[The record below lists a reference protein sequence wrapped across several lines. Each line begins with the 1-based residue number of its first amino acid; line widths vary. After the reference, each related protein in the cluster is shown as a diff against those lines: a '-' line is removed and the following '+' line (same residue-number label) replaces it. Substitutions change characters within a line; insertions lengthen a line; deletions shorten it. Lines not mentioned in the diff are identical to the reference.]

1 MIQTL
6 LNKLGV
12 RTNND
17 KSNDPTTKN
26 KLSLDPKYKFIHFFK
41 DFFVSSFVLL
51 IIILLNSNVMFLIT
65 SAGTKREIVDYLF
78 PTDCQSYPYG
88 PHYISKNGDAKTSN
102 NDKPNIR
109 LVCERME
116 DEQINK
122 DDKFGPEWPYT
133 NFNSDDE
140 INPLQDFMN
149 YILRCTATTD
159 TTVNNI
165 IKKTLLIS
173 SKISN
178 RFIIAILG
186 LIILL
191 LVGTFIIPTI
201 LYLFNLFINEVIF
214 TFGEET
220 FFTTKFL
227 ILSLLFFISFLFNPL
242 YAIYKPINL
251 FLRLSFY
258 PLISGHAKDILKIII
273 ENKDIIGFA
282 LGYSYILCAKKD
294 LSDIMFNTLHYLY
307 LASLAGYILIKYT
320 NITNII
326 HNIHI

>member
-6 LNKLGV
+6 LNKLGI

-17 KSNDPTTKN
+17 KSNDPTIKN

-41 DFFVSSFVLL
+41 DFFISSFVLL

-65 SAGTKREIVDYLF
+65 SAGTKREILDYLF

-88 PHYISKNGDAKTSN
+88 PQYISKNDGHTKINTN
-102 NDKPNIR
+102 GKPNIR
-109 LVCERME
+109 LVCERM
-116 DEQINK
+116 DDKQINK
-122 DDKFGPEWPYT
+122 DDKHGPEWPYT

-173 SKISN
+173 SKTSN

-191 LVGTFIIPTI
+191 LVGTFIIPAT
-201 LYLFNLFINEVIF
+201 LYLFNLFINEVVL
-214 TFGEET
+214 TFGDET

-227 ILSLLFFISFLFNPL
+227 ILSLLFFISFFFNPL
-242 YAIYKPINL
+242 YTIYKPINL
-251 FLRLSFY
+251 FFRLSFY

-294 LSDIMFNTLHYLY
+294 LSDTMFNILHYLY
-307 LASLAGYILIKYT
+307 LASLVGYILIQYT
-320 NITNII
+320 NINII
-326 HNIHI
+326 HI